1 MDPSNPVLNDVLQP
15 QIDISTPA
23 GLALMNGEIT
33 RQSMML
39 GYIDVFAWMVVFILA
54 MYPLI
59 MILRPPPKAPM
70 ERIEAVGD

>member
-1 MDPSNPVLNDVLQP
+1 MDPSNPVLKNILPSQVDV
-15 QIDISTPA
+15 STPA
-23 GLALMNGEIT
+23 GLAMMNGEIT

-39 GYIDVFAWMVVFILA
+39 GYIGVFAWMIIFILA